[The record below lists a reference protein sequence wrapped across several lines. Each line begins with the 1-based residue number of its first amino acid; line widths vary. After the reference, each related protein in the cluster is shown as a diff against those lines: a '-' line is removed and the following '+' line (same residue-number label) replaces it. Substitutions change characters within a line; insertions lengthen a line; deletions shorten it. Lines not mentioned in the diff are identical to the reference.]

1 MSNFQNMP
9 DFQKNAKFSTKKPN
23 FQQQK
28 MPKRPENKKS
38 QIIPETSKMPYFPT
52 MPDLQKNANYF

>member
-1 MSNFQNMP
+1 MPNFHKMP

-28 MPKRPENKKS
+28 MPEKTRKQKK
-38 QIIPETSKMPYFPT
+38 P
-52 MPDLQKNANYF
+52 KNAK